1 MNRTLRSLA
10 TALVVAVALGGI
22 AGCSMGGDPLDGTKW
37 KLEAWTVS
45 SLAPTDFEITAQFA
59 DGKISGTSAVNSY
72 GGPYTAGPGDAFSVG
87 QLASTMMAGSEPA
100 MRAES
105 IYTKL
110 LGEAKSYK
118 LDGTKLTLFDANGNE
133 SLIYESAK

>member
-45 SLAPTDFEITAQFA
+45 SLAPTDFEITAVFS
-59 DGKISGTSAVNSY
+59 DGQIGGKSAINSY
-72 GGPYTAGPGDAFSVG
+72 GGPYRAGPGSQFSVSE
-87 QLASTMMAGSEPA
+87 LTSTMMAGSEPA